1 MRNHRIENT
10 AVAVAFVASLLAL
23 PCSAAEG
30 DAAQPGTEP
39 ATKCKLEDVGQPQ
52 RSQDNAAKK
61 VTFKGRIR
69 NAGDAVAKGVR
80 VRFQIRGAT
89 DDFVAGEEAVATQ
102 PADIDPGGEASYSVS
117 ATWTGVAAHGGGKEV
132 LTREMDG
139 CDAPRPEFGVS
150 GKGYCELSFVGTPSR
165 SGTKTRGEI
174 ENAGPGMARDVVV
187 AIVKPDATSVPKGT
201 PHVTATPA
209 SLAPGARGSFELE
222 APGSASEG
230 TVRIVGYDCQPI
242 E

>member
-10 AVAVAFVASLLAL
+10 VVAVAFAATLLAL
-23 PCSAAEG
+23 PCAAAEG
-30 DAAQPGTEP
+30 DATV

-69 NAGDAVAKGVR
+69 NTGDAVAKGVR

-89 DDFVAGEEAVATQ
+89 DDFVAGDEAVATE
-102 PADIDPGGEASYSVS
+102 PGDIDPGGEASYSVS
-117 ATWTGVAAHGGGKEV
+117 ATWAGVGAHGGGKEM

-150 GKGYCELSFVGTPSR
+150 GKGYCELKFVGTPSQ
-165 SGTKTRGEI
+165 SGTKTRGEL

-209 SLAPGARGSFELE
+209 SLAPGARATFELE
-222 APGSASEG
+222 SPGSASEG